1 MRIKIS
7 SVALV
12 FSLSST
18 FPLFVSCSA
27 NDEVQLSSPM
37 KSQATPLWVVSWGNS
52 PENAL
57 ATTENPGG
65 QEQSFRFFFLPTVSG
80 TQERVHFSN
89 YFGTTPITIGA
100 ARLAV
105 APGGSAAIDPTHD
118 APLTFNGSKSIT
130 IQPGQAVVSDT
141 VNIAYTFGQKMAVSM
156 YVVGNFPPLTQH
168 ESQVTVNYA
177 TPPGAGDTTADSTG
191 ASFTQSNTEWYLLS
205 GMDVF
210 GPYQGTVVMFG
221 SSSIDGHNSNFG
233 NTFSYPTMNVP
244 VPSQDNDRPS
254 DWLARELNA
263 AGYNLGVLN
272 AGVLGDPA
280 GPSQIATPAKGIASG
295 VERMNRDVLQQP
307 NVKAVIV
314 YFGSLDLRS
323 IDCKNATDV
332 EGYLTNIIGQA
343 DAVGVRVILTTL
355 PPTTYCANTA
365 SPNFG
370 PVPTPTAPFAGDLN
384 PGPENP
390 ANTQRR
396 LVNDWIRN
404 VAPTIPGVVVIADFD
419 KVLLDP
425 DHPDFILP
433 SLNSGD
439 NFHPTGE
446 GYGIQSS
453 AIPLKAILNQ

>member
-1 MRIKIS
+1 
-7 SVALV
+7 L
-12 FSLSST
+12 
-18 FPLFVSCSA
+18 
-27 NDEVQLSSPM
+27 
-37 KSQATPLWVVSWGNS
+37 
-52 PENAL
+52 
-57 ATTENPGG
+57 TTTANPGG

-89 YFGTTPITIGA
+89 FFGATPITIGA

-105 APGGSAAIDPTHD
+105 APGGSAAIDPAHD
-118 APLTFNGSKSIT
+118 AALTFNGSKSVT
-130 IQPGQAVVSDT
+130 IAPGQAVVSDS
-141 VNIAYTFGQKMAVSM
+141 VNITYTFGQQMAVSM
-156 YVVGNFPPLTQH
+156 YVVGTFPPLTQH
-168 ESQVTVNYA
+168 DSQVTVNYA
-177 TPPGAGDTTADSTG
+177 TPAGAGDTTMDAGGT
-191 ASFTQSNTEWYLLS
+191 SFTNSITEWYLLS
-205 GMDVF
+205 GVDVF
-210 GPYQGTVVMFG
+210 GPYQGTVVIFG
-221 SSSIDGHNSNFG
+221 SSSVDGHNSNFG

-244 VPSQDNDRPS
+244 IPTQDNDRPS

-263 AGYNLGVLN
+263 AGYSLGVLN

-307 NVKAVIV
+307 NVKAVII

-332 EGYLTNIIGQA
+332 EGYVTDMVAQA
-343 DAVGVRVILTTL
+343 NAVGVRVVLATL
-355 PPTTYCANTA
+355 PPATYCANTA

-370 PVPTPTAPFAGDLN
+370 PIPVPSAPFAGDLN

-390 ANTQRR
+390 AGTQRR
-396 LVNDWIRN
+396 LVNDWIRTSG
-404 VAPTIPGVVVIADFD
+404 AMLPGVVGIADFD

-425 DHPDFILP
+425 EHPDFLLP

-446 GYGIQSS
+446 GYGIQSN
-453 AIPLKAILNQ
+453 AIPLASLLGQ